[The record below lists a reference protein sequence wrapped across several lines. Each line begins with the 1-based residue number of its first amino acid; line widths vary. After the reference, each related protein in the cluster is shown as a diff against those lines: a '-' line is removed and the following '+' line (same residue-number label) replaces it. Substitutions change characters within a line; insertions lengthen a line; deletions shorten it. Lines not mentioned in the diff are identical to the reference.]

1 MASRL
6 LGKKFNLAKA
16 ERQTLGVEADDLEL
30 RAPDVGRHLG
40 ETVFLRQD
48 VEVVDKVVADVPV
61 ARQGA
66 APTNGKSDL
75 AAAVRESYLRVLDG
89 PASNGFR

>member
-1 MASRL
+1 MQHCEAVASRL

-30 RAPDVGRHLG
+30 RAPDVGRDLG
-40 ETVFLRQD
+40 ETVFLRQN
-48 VEVVDKVVADVPV
+48 VQVVDKVVADIPV

-66 APTNGKSDL
+66 TPIKGK
-75 AAAVRESYLRVLDG
+75 AI
-89 PASNGFR
+89 

>member
-1 MASRL
+1 MQHCEAVASRL

-16 ERQTLGVEADDLEL
+16 ERQTLGVEANDLEL
-30 RAPDVGRHLG
+30 RAPDVGRDLG

-66 APTNGKSDL
+66 TPIKGK
-75 AAAVRESYLRVLDG
+75 AI
-89 PASNGFR
+89 